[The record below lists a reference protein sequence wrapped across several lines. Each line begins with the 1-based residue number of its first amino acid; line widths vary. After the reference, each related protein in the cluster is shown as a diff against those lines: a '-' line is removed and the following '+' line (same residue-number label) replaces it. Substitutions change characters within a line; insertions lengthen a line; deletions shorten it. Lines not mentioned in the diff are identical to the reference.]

1 MDLVQ
6 RVKRML
12 LTPRS
17 EWEVV
22 DTEPT
27 SVARLYAEYIVPLAA
42 IGPICSIIGLALIGV
57 RLPFGGGVFR
67 IGIGT
72 AIMMAVVGFVLRL
85 VGVYVVALIV
95 EWLAPRFGG
104 TPDRLQALKVVA
116 YASTASWVGGVF
128 SLVPML
134 GILGLLMSLYSLYLL
149 YLGLPVLMKAP
160 ADRAVGYTLV
170 TIVVTI
176 AVYIVIGVVVGTFR
190 PGLPLGG

>member
-27 SVARLYAEYIVPLAA
+27 SVARLYAEYIMPLAA
-42 IGPICSIIGLALIGV
+42 IGPICSIIGLSLVGV
-57 RLPFGGGVFR
+57 RIPFGGGVFR

-72 AIMMAVVGFVLRL
+72 AIVSAVVSYVLNL
-85 VGVYVVALIV
+85 VAVYVVALIV

-128 SLVPML
+128 SLIPML
-134 GILGLLMSLYSLYLL
+134 GILGLLLSLYSLYLL
-149 YLGLPVLMKAP
+149 YLGLPVLMKSP
-160 ADRAVGYTLV
+160 PDRAMGYTVVTILV
-170 TIVVTI
+170 TIVV
-176 AVYIVIGVVVGTFR
+176 YIVIAVVVGTLR
-190 PGLPLGG
+190 PGMPLRG